1 MTTNT
6 EDNYLELDD
15 NDFDNFLNNWLQLYY
30 LQKDFIFI
38 FDTTKVGYVPIKYCF
53 KMSAFIKNLKR
64 KEYQYLQK
72 SIILVNSI
80 FVKNMLDI
88 IFFIQPPVAPVYLTQ
103 NKEDIQ
109 KLLNDNIPQDIITI
123 LPRKSFLNLF

>member
-1 MTTNT
+1 
-6 EDNYLELDD
+6 
-15 NDFDNFLNNWLQLYY
+15 
-30 LQKDFIFI
+30 
-38 FDTTKVGYVPIKYCF
+38 
-53 KMSAFIKNLKR
+53 MSAFIKILK
-64 KEYQYLQK
+64 KISIFQK

-109 KLLNDNIPQDIITI
+109 KILNDNISQDIITI